1 MPDYSQLPVKELPP
15 RARRIL
21 LEDTGLITMH
31 GTTSACAEN
40 TTLATGPPHQRWN
53 YLRVRGEYICLLS
66 PRGTIWE
73 LPPRARRIHTPS
85 EMVRLESGTTSA
97 CAENTASESF
107 ATSTIWNYLRVRGEY
122 VAQGHVQGGGL
133 ELPPRARRIPRTG
146 SHRTA

>member
-53 YLRVRGEYICLLS
+53 YLRVRGEYRQ
-66 PRGTIWE
+66 PRG
-73 LPPRARRIHTPS
+73 
-85 EMVRLESGTTSA
+85 
-97 CAENTASESF
+97 
-107 ATSTIWNYLRVRGEY
+107 
-122 VAQGHVQGGGL
+122 
-133 ELPPRARRIPRTG
+133 
-146 SHRTA
+146 